1 MGGARADAQRSHPRA
16 YTLAPQ
22 MLVLLVVIF

>member
-1 MGGARADAQRSHPRA
+1 MALPEAMTEQRHPRA

-22 MLVLLVVIF
+22 MLVPLVVIL